1 MSIWCDMSWTPVGH
15 IMGCKVCSLVQRNV
29 TQWPK
34 LVQYFIFQS
43 FSSILSI
50 CVYHRVCR
58 QYETIQPKCLFLL
71 GPVYT
76 HLGLLVLVQLIHLP
90 AMCRAFPLGNFLH
103 SHSPSLSLLL
113 TDRTVLVGILCL
125 AGCKR
130 NVSRFSPFLHC
141 YSPVMSTH
149 SWTQVATSREHTK
162 SSIWCLHS
170 PSEPGRE
177 F

>member
-1 MSIWCDMSWTPVGH
+1 MSIWCDMSWPPVGH

-76 HLGLLVLVQLIHLP
+76 HLGLLVLVQCNPLASYVQGLPSGKFPPQPFAIFVSLVDRQNSSCWHFVPCRVQEECVQIQPISALLQPRHVHSFMDPAGHLKG
-90 AMCRAFPLGNFLH
+90 AHKKLH
-103 SHSPSLSLLL
+103 
-113 TDRTVLVGILCL
+113 LVP
-125 AGCKR
+125 
-130 NVSRFSPFLHC
+130 PF
-141 YSPVMSTH
+141 T
-149 SWTQVATSREHTK
+149 
-162 SSIWCLHS
+162 
-170 PSEPGRE
+170 